1 MSPESDAEVV
11 EREQKRKER
20 LSDNLVETHHQVTVQ
35 GRTLAY
41 TATTGTIIL
50 KEETKGSK
58 TDEKPPEDFD
68 EPKAAIFFVAYTLDG
83 VEDKHIRPITFSFNG
98 GPGSSSVWLHLG
110 LLGPRRVALD
120 ENGFAPPPP
129 YGMVPNEYSLLDATD
144 LVFIDPVS
152 TGYSRAVPGENPE
165 TYHGFQKDIESVG
178 DFIRLYTTRFQRW
191 SSPKFLIGE
200 SYGTTRAAGLS
211 GYLQDSLGMYLNG
224 IMLISAVLN
233 FQTHDFQPGNDLPFI
248 TFLPTYAATAWYHQ
262 MLPEDLQERGL
273 RTFLDEVEA
282 FVDGE
287 YTPALMQGA
296 ALAEAERQAVQAKI
310 ARYSGL
316 SEAYVEQ
323 TNLRINIFQF
333 VKELLRSQK
342 RTVGR
347 LDTRF
352 TGVDRNAVGEN
363 IEFDPSYTN
372 VQGPYTAAFN
382 DYVRGELAFESDLPY
397 EILTGRVHPWSYKEH
412 ENRFVDVAETLRSA
426 MSMNPFLKIYIANGY
441 FDLATPYRST
451 EYTINHLSLDP
462 SLQPNIRMAYFEA
475 GHMMYIH
482 QPSLMHLRQD
492 LLTFIQDSI
501 PPA

>member
-1 MSPESDAEVV
+1 
-11 EREQKRKER
+11 
-20 LSDNLVETHHQVTVQ
+20 
-35 GRTLAY
+35 
-41 TATTGTIIL
+41 
-50 KEETKGSK
+50 
-58 TDEKPPEDFD
+58 
-68 EPKAAIFFVAYTLDG
+68 
-83 VEDKHIRPITFSFNG
+83 
-98 GPGSSSVWLHLG
+98 
-110 LLGPRRVALD
+110 
-120 ENGFAPPPP
+120 
-129 YGMVPNEYSLLDATD
+129 
-144 LVFIDPVS
+144 
-152 TGYSRAVPGENPE
+152 
-165 TYHGFQKDIESVG
+165 
-178 DFIRLYTTRFQRW
+178 
-191 SSPKFLIGE
+191 
-200 SYGTTRAAGLS
+200 
-211 GYLQDSLGMYLNG
+211 
-224 IMLISAVLN
+224 
-233 FQTHDFQPGNDLPFI
+233 
-248 TFLPTYAATAWYHQ
+248 
-262 MLPEDLQERGL
+262 
-273 RTFLDEVEA
+273 
-282 FVDGE
+282 
-287 YTPALMQGA
+287 MQGA

-363 IEFDPSYTN
+363 SEFDPSYTN

-441 FDLATPYRST
+441 FDLATPYRAT